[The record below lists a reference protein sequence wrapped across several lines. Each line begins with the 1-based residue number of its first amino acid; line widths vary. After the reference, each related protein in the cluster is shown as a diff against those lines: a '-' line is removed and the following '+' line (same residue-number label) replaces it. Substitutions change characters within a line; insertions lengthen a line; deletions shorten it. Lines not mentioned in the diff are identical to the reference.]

1 MYVGLPDPTPEGT
14 AGDAGGDNS
23 VKNVNAGVSDVAA
36 GNEASGQNNS
46 LETTTAPGD
55 AMYVCMYVCM
65 YV

>member
-36 GNEASGQNNS
+36 GNEASGQSNLTQNHHQ
-46 LETTTAPGD
+46 
-55 AMYVCMYVCM
+55 M
-65 YV
+65 

>member
-14 AGDAGGDNS
+14 AGDVGGDNS

-36 GNEASGQNNS
+36 GNEASGQSNS
-46 LETTTAPGD
+46 LETTTAPAD